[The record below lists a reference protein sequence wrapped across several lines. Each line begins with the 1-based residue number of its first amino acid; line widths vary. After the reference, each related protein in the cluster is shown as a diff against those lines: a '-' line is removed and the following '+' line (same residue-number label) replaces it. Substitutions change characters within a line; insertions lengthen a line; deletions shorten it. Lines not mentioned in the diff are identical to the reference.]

1 MCTRIDPIF
10 FCCMVAAAQQGQTPS
25 ETPTYRTGTRLVQV
39 EVVVRDRNGPVK
51 GLTKEDFTLVA
62 DRATGVTGSL
72 HLPLRKQ

>member
-1 MCTRIDPIF
+1 
-10 FCCMVAAAQQGQTPS
+10 MVAAA
-25 ETPTYRTGTRLVQV
+25 QV
-39 EVVVRDRNGPVK
+39 EVVVRDKNGPVK

>member
-1 MCTRIDPIF
+1 MPGYAAGVGYAVEMCTRIDPIF
-10 FCCMVAAAQQGQTPS
+10 FCCMVAAAQ
-25 ETPTYRTGTRLVQV
+25 V
-39 EVVVRDRNGPVK
+39 EVVVRDKNGPVK